1 MCQPLITYKNA
12 EIEYKDKIIL
22 AIDIMLYNVLMILKI
37 YTDGGSKG
45 NPGPSSIGGVFYLD
59 QKKVFDFK
67 KSIGIAT
74 NNDAEYRALIEAL
87 VNIKNQ
93 RSKIKTI
100 DQISRLRQN
109 FGGLAKIELYS
120 DSRLMVNQVKGLFK
134 VKNGRIREYILRIRG
149 LEQEIKIPISY
160 HLVPR
165 EENQEADKL
174 VNSI

>member
-1 MCQPLITYKNA
+1 
-12 EIEYKDKIIL
+12 
-22 AIDIMLYNVLMILKI
+22 MILKI

-45 NPGPSSIGGVFYLD
+45 NPGPSSIGGVFFLN

-74 NNDAEYRALIEAL
+74 NNDAEYQALIQAL
-87 VNIKNQ
+87 EIINLKSQVPNKLETLNFKEISEVN
-93 RSKIKTI
+93 
-100 DQISRLRQN
+100 
-109 FGGLAKIELYS
+109 FYS

-134 VKNGRIREYILRIRG
+134 VKNGRIREYILKIRG
-149 LEQEIKIPISY
+149 LEQEINLPVSY

-165 EENQEADKL
+165 EQNQEADRL

>member
-1 MCQPLITYKNA
+1 
-12 EIEYKDKIIL
+12 
-22 AIDIMLYNVLMILKI
+22 MILKI

-59 QKKVFDFK
+59 QKKIFDFK

-74 NNDAEYRALIEAL
+74 NNDAEYQALIEAL
-87 VNIKNQ
+87 SNIKN
-93 RSKIKTI
+93 
-100 DQISRLRQN
+100 QISRLRQD

-134 VKNGRIREYILRIRG
+134 VKNGRIREYILKIRG
-149 LEQEIKIPISY
+149 LEQEISLPISY

-165 EENQEADKL
+165 EQNQEADRL
-174 VNSI
+174 VNSV